1 MNLREIKD
9 LIALMNENDLT
20 EVEVETDGA
29 KIKLKKGQDNVV
41 VHEAPRMMH
50 APQSAAPAA
59 APAGPSAPPAAPG
72 LTIKSPM
79 VGTFY
84 SAPAPDAEPYL
95 KVGQKVDIG
104 QVICIV
110 EAMKLM
116 NEIKSEVRG
125 KVIEVTIENA
135 EPVEFGQTLFVV
147 EPT

>member
-29 KIKLKKGQDNVV
+29 KIKLKKGQDNVILS
-41 VHEAPRMMH
+41 EGPRVSH
-50 APQSAAPAA
+50 APQAAFPPVAAPAAPAA
-59 APAGPSAPPAAPG
+59 APGV
-72 LTIKSPM
+72 TIKSPM

-84 SAPAPDAEPYL
+84 SAPPPDAEPYV
-95 KVGQKVDIG
+95 KVGQKVEIG

-116 NEIKSEVRG
+116 NEIKSEIKG
-125 KVIEVTIENA
+125 VITEIHVQSGSPI
-135 EPVEFGQTLFVV
+135 EFGQPLFSVAA
-147 EPT
+147 

>member
-41 VHEAPRMMH
+41 EAPRMPA
-50 APQSAAPAA
+50 APQITVHHPAA
-59 APAGPSAPPAAPG
+59 APAAPAPAAAPG

-84 SAPAPDAEPYL
+84 AAPSPDAEPYL
-95 KVGQKVDIG
+95 KVGQKVDVG

-116 NEIKSEVRG
+116 NEIKSEIRG
-125 KVIEVTIENA
+125 TVTEVHVQNGSPI
-135 EPVEFGQTLFVV
+135 EFGQVLFTVAA
-147 EPT
+147 

>member
-29 KIKLKKGQDNVV
+29 KIKLKKGQESVV
-41 VHEAPRMMH
+41 VHEAPRVMS
-50 APQSAAPAA
+50 APAPAAMAAAPAA
-59 APAGPSAPPAAPG
+59 PAPAAPQG

-84 SAPAPDAEPYL
+84 SAPSPDSEPYV
-95 KVGQKVDIG
+95 KVGQKVDVG

-116 NEIKSEVRG
+116 NEIKSEIKGTVT
-125 KVIEVTIENA
+125 EVHVQNGSPI
-135 EPVEFGQTLFVV
+135 EFGQVLFTVAA
-147 EPT
+147 

>member
-9 LIALMNENDLT
+9 LIALMNDNDLT

-29 KIKLKKGQDNVV
+29 KIKLKKGQEQVV
-41 VHEAPRMMH
+41 VQEAPRMMPAAA
-50 APQSAAPAA
+50 APAPAAAAPAA
-59 APAGPSAPPAAPG
+59 APAPAAG
-72 LTIKSPM
+72 VTIKSPM

-95 KVGQKVDIG
+95 KVGQKVEVG

-116 NEIKSEVRG
+116 NEIKSEIKGTV
-125 KVIEVTIENA
+125 VEVHVQNGTPI
-135 EPVEFGQTLFVV
+135 EFGQVLYTVA
-147 EPT
+147 P

>member
-29 KIKLKKGQDNVV
+29 KIKLKKGHDAPV
-41 VHEAPRMMH
+41 VHEVSRPAAP
-50 APQSAAPAA
+50 APAA
-59 APAGPSAPPAAPG
+59 APVAAPAAPVAAG
-72 LTIKSPM
+72 ITIKSPM

-116 NEIKSEVRG
+116 NEIKSEIRG
-125 KVIEVTIENA
+125 TVIEVHVQNGAPI
-135 EPVEFGQTLFVV
+135 EFGQVLYTVA
-147 EPT
+147 P

>member
-29 KIKLKKGQDNVV
+29 KIKLKKGQESIMV
-41 VHEAPRMMH
+41 EAPRMMS
-50 APQSAAPAA
+50 APQAAAPAA
-59 APAGPSAPPAAPG
+59 PSAPAAPAAPAAAPG

-84 SAPAPDAEPYL
+84 SAPSPDAEPYL
-95 KVGQKVDIG
+95 KVGQKVDVG

-116 NEIKSEVRG
+116 NEIKSEIRG
-125 KVIEVTIENA
+125 TVTEVHVKNGSPI
-135 EPVEFGQTLFVV
+135 EFGQVLFTVAA
-147 EPT
+147 

>member
-1 MNLREIKD
+1 VNLREIKD

-29 KIKLKKGQDNVV
+29 KIKLKKGQESVV
-41 VHEAPRMMH
+41 VHEAPRMMAAQH
-50 APQSAAPAA
+50 AAPAPA
-59 APAGPSAPPAAPG
+59 APVAQTAPAAAPG

-95 KVGQKVDIG
+95 KVGQKVDVG

-116 NEIKSEVRG
+116 NEIKSEIKGTVT
-125 KVIEVTIENA
+125 EVHVQNGSPI
-135 EPVEFGQTLFVV
+135 EFGQVLFTVA
-147 EPT
+147 P

>member
-9 LIALMNENDLT
+9 LIALMNDNDLT
-20 EVEVETDGA
+20 EIEVETDGA

-41 VHEAPRMMH
+41 VQEAPRAA
-50 APQSAAPAA
+50 APQYAPQAA
-59 APAGPSAPPAAPG
+59 APAPAAPAPTAPG

-84 SAPAPDAEPYL
+84 SAPAPDADPYL
-95 KVGQKVDIG
+95 KVGQKVEIG

-116 NEIKSEVRG
+116 NEIKSEIKGTVT
-125 KVIEVTIENA
+125 EVHVQNGSPI
-135 EPVEFGQTLFVV
+135 EFGQVLYTIA
-147 EPT
+147 P